1 MKLNVLF
8 LGRCEYE
15 KALEIQYD
23 ILRKRQDG
31 NIEDTLILVEHPPV
45 ITMGR
50 RAEKAHII
58 GSGKLLEHN
67 GIKIFETNRGGDVTY
82 HGPGQV
88 VGYPIFDLKK
98 YKMGIRR
105 FVENLEEV
113 FISLLKN
120 RYDIDAERNEEHT
133 GVWIGNNKI
142 AAMGLAVKRGV
153 TMHGFAFNVNTN
165 LDHFKFIV
173 PCGISDKGVTSVEG
187 LVGKNV
193 DFEKEKN
200 YVLEYFCRV
209 FNYSSYEELDAEE
222 YLI

>member
-1 MKLNVLF
+1 M
-8 LGRCEYE
+8 
-15 KALEIQYD
+15 D
-23 ILRKRQDG
+23 RK
-31 NIEDTLILVEHPPV
+31 H
-45 ITMGR
+45 
-50 RAEKAHII
+50 
-58 GSGKLLEHN
+58 
-67 GIKIFETNRGGDVTY
+67 
-82 HGPGQV
+82 
-88 VGYPIFDLKK
+88 
-98 YKMGIRR
+98 
-105 FVENLEEV
+105 
-113 FISLLKN
+113 
-120 RYDIDAERNEEHT
+120 
-133 GVWIGNNKI
+133 KI